1 MKAVHGARAEAAV
14 ERLERLSFIVQLI
27 FQHGLSGCRISR
39 WAGLPGP

>member
-1 MKAVHGARAEAAV
+1 MKAVRGARVEAAV
-14 ERLERLSFIVQLI
+14 ERLSFIVQLI